1 MSHELRRRKPLCT
14 QFKELEPMNP
24 FQYSSSIKE
33 FFSTDENA
41 IMGFLA
47 QNNSFDSKRTTI
59 NSWKEEIETLKI
71 ALKDYQSED
80 GFVTFEYTIPRVEG
94 RIDCIIGLRGILF
107 VLEFKTGDAQD
118 VNADKSQLL
127 QYVTDLKNFHFESYD
142 IPIAPMW
149 VMPDAEVPSA
159 DVIQPTSNECIFG
172 IMTVS
177 NATISEVM
185 KEVLATNYANK
196 IAIDANNWLH
206 SPYCPTSNI
215 IEAAR
220 KLYSNHKVEDINRSD
235 ARGED
240 LVRTTNKLISLINQA
255 KERNEKYLCMV
266 TGVPGAGKTL
276 IGLSVAT
283 LYQNDEHTNRSVYL
297 SGNRPLVMVL
307 QEALARDAYN
317 RKKNELEKEL
327 TTIKDEKEKKAYKQS
342 HRVIK
347 SEIRSR
353 IKQFI
358 QPVPNWRKE
367 YLKGIRVSGSSKHIS
382 LIKDST
388 YQYAGEGEFYIPYD
402 HVSIYDEAQ
411 RAWEAKE
418 NASYVRKKEKHLP
431 DFPEWSEPRF
441 LISCM
446 DRHTDWAVYI
456 CLIGNGQDINHGEA
470 GAAEWI
476 RSIKHFDN
484 WQTFAPSD
492 ILNEE
497 EVKKEVEGL
506 RITYLDQL
514 HLSTDLRSIRAENLA
529 IFVDAILG
537 MQVKTAQSIL
547 PELDRYPIRLTRDL
561 QKAKQWVKKNA
572 RPNERYGAL
581 ASSKG
586 QRLKPDALVLLPAN
600 SSEAE
605 VTHWFLGEKDDV
617 NSSYYMEDVAT
628 EFQVQGLEIDW
639 AVVAWDA
646 DFRYSDKGWKHYQFR
661 GSKWMN
667 INQDEIRRYQI
678 NAYRVILTRARRGM
692 VIYVPEGSDEDHT
705 RKREYY
711 HSTYN
716 YFKHI
721 GIKEI

>member
-1 MSHELRRRKPLCT
+1 
-14 QFKELEPMNP
+14 MNP

-33 FFSTDENA
+33 FFSKDKDTIIGVLSES
-41 IMGFLA
+41 
-47 QNNSFDSKRTTI
+47 NSFDSKRTTI
-59 NSWKEEIETLKI
+59 TSWENEIDTLKI

-80 GFVTFEYTIPRVEG
+80 GFVAFEYTIPRVDG

-107 VLEFKTGDAQD
+107 VLEFKTGDSQETGNSQD
-118 VNADKSQLL
+118 INADKEQLL

-142 IPIAPMW
+142 VPIAPML
-149 VMPDAEVPSA
+149 VVPGA
-159 DVIQPTSNECIFG
+159 DVPVAKVMRPTSNELIYGLMSVCD
-172 IMTVS
+172 T
-177 NATISEVM
+177 TIANVM
-185 KEVLATNYANK
+185 KRVLATKWANK
-196 IAIDANNWLH
+196 IKIDADNWLH

-220 KLYSNHKVEDINRSD
+220 KLYSNHKVENINRSD

-240 LVRTTNKLISLINQA
+240 LVRTTNTLIGLINQA
-255 KERNEKYLCMV
+255 KERHEKYLCIV

-283 LYQNDEHTNRSVYL
+283 LHKSEEHSNRSVYL

-307 QEALARDAYN
+307 QEALARDARDR
-317 RKKNELEKEL
+317 RKDELEKEL
-327 TTIKDEKEKKAYKQS
+327 ATIEDKKAKMAYKKAHKVS
-342 HRVIK
+342 MTD
-347 SEIRSR
+347 IRSR

-367 YLKGIRVSGSSKHIS
+367 YLKGILVSGSGENVS
-382 LIKDST
+382 LIKDSN
-388 YQYAGEGEFYIPYD
+388 YQYNGAGEFYVPYD

-418 NASYVRKKEKHLP
+418 NASYVRKKEKHLSN
-431 DFPEWSEPRF
+431 FPEWSEPRF

-446 DRHTDWAVYI
+446 DRHPDWAVYI

-470 GAAEWI
+470 GTAEWI
-476 RSIKHFDN
+476 RSIRHFDN

-492 ILNEE
+492 ILNDAKVANEA
-497 EVKKEVEGL
+497 KGL
-506 RITYLDQL
+506 RINYLDYL

-529 IFVDAILG
+529 ALVDAILC
-537 MQVKTAQSIL
+537 MQVDKAKSIL
-547 PELDRYPIRLTRDL
+547 SELDRYPIRLTRNL
-561 QKAKQWVKKNA
+561 KKAKQWVKKNA

-600 SSEAE
+600 SSETE
-605 VTHWFLGEKDDV
+605 VIPWFLGDKENV

-646 DFRYSDKGWKHYQFR
+646 DFRYSANGWKQFQFR

-667 INQDEIRRYQI
+667 INKEEIQRYQI

-692 VIYVPEGSDEDHT
+692 VIYIPEGNDEDHT
-705 RKREYY
+705 RKREFYD
-711 HSTYN
+711 STYK
-716 YFKHI
+716 YFKKI
-721 GIKEI
+721 GIIEIQIK

>member
-1 MSHELRRRKPLCT
+1 
-14 QFKELEPMNP
+14 MNP

-118 VNADKSQLL
+118 INADKSQLL

-185 KEVLATNYANK
+185 KEVLATDYANK

-220 KLYSNHKVEDINRSD
+220 KLYSNHKVEEINRSD

-240 LVRTTNKLISLINQA
+240 LVRTTNTLINLINQA
-255 KERNEKYLCMV
+255 KERHEKYLCMV

-283 LYQNDEHTNRSVYL
+283 LYQNEEHANRSVYL

-327 TTIKDEKEKKAYKQS
+327 TTIKDKNEKKVYKQS
-342 HRVIK
+342 HKVIM

-367 YLKGIRVSGSSKHIS
+367 YLKGIRVSGSGEHVS
-382 LIKDST
+382 LIKDTT
-388 YQYAGEGEFYIPYD
+388 YQYTGEGEFYIPYD

-431 DFPEWSEPRF
+431 NFPEWSEPRF

-446 DRHTDWAVYI
+446 DRHLDWAVYI

-470 GAAEWI
+470 GTAEWI

-484 WQTFAPSD
+484 WRTFAPSD

-497 EVKKEVEGL
+497 EVKKEAEGL

-547 PELDRYPIRLTRDL
+547 PELNRYPIRLTRDL
-561 QKAKQWVKKNA
+561 KKAKQWVKENA

-600 SSEAE
+600 SSETE
-605 VTHWFLGEKDDV
+605 VTRWFLGEKSDV

-646 DFRYSDKGWKHYQFR
+646 DFRYTDKGWKQYQFR
-661 GSKWMN
+661 GSKWTN
-667 INQDEIRRYQI
+667 IKQDEIRRYQI

>member
-1 MSHELRRRKPLCT
+1 
-14 QFKELEPMNP
+14 MNP
-24 FQYSSSIKE
+24 YQYTSSIKE

-41 IMGFLA
+41 IIGVLT

-59 NSWKEEIETLKI
+59 MSWKEEINTIKI
-71 ALKDYQSED
+71 ALSEYQTED
-80 GFVTFEYTIPRVEG
+80 GFLAFEYTIPRIDG
-94 RIDCIIGLRGILF
+94 RIDCVIGLRGILF
-107 VLEFKTGDAQD
+107 VLEFKTGDSQD
-118 VNADKSQLL
+118 DNVDKDQLI
-127 QYVTDLKNFHFESYD
+127 QYSTDLKNYHFESYD
-142 IPIAPMW
+142 IPLVPMW
-149 VMPDAEVPSA
+149 VIPNA
-159 DVIQPTSNECIFG
+159 DVPVARVMHPKTNENIFG
-172 IMTVS
+172 LMTVCNS
-177 NATISEVM
+177 TISYVF
-185 KEVLATNYANK
+185 KKVLSSELVGGSVINA
-196 IAIDANNWLH
+196 DNWLH
-206 SPYCPTSNI
+206 SPYCPTTNI
-215 IEAAR
+215 VDAAR
-220 KLYSNHKVEDINRSD
+220 KLYANHKVEDINRSD

-240 LVRTTNKLISLINQA
+240 LVRTTDTIINLINQA

-283 LYQNDEHTNRSVYL
+283 LHQNEEQTNRSVYL

-307 QEALARDAYN
+307 QEALARDA
-317 RKKNELEKEL
+317 RDRSKDELEKKL
-327 TTIKDEKEKKAYKQS
+327 ATINDKNEKRAYKKS
-342 HRVIK
+342 HKV
-347 SEIRSR
+347 SMTDIRSR

-367 YLKGIRVSGSSKHIS
+367 YLKGIMVSGKGNDVSIV
-382 LIKDST
+382 KDSN
-388 YQYAGEGEFYIPYD
+388 YRYNGEGEYFVPYD

-418 NASYVRKKEKHLP
+418 NASYVRKKEKHLSN
-431 DFPEWSEPRF
+431 FPEWSEPRF

-446 DRHTDWAVYI
+446 DRHPDWAVYI

-470 GAAEWI
+470 GTAEWI

-492 ILNEE
+492 ILND
-497 EVKKEVEGL
+497 KEVAKEANGL
-506 RITYLDQL
+506 KINYLDHL

-529 IFVDAILG
+529 ALVDAILC
-537 MQVKTAQSIL
+537 MKEETAKSL
-547 PELDRYPIRLTRDL
+547 LSELDRYPIRITRDL
-561 QKAKQWVKKNA
+561 KKAKQWVKGNA

-586 QRLKPDALVLLPAN
+586 QRLKPEALVLLPAN
-600 SSEAE
+600 SSETE
-605 VTHWFLGEKDDV
+605 VIPWFLGDKTNV

-646 DFRYSDKGWKHYQFR
+646 DFQYSEEGWKQYQFR

-667 INQDEIRRYQI
+667 INKDEIRRYQI

-692 VIYVPEGSDEDHT
+692 IIYVPEGNNEDHT
-705 RKREYY
+705 RKCEFYNG
-711 HSTYN
+711 TYN
-716 YFKHI
+716 YFKKI